1 MYRDIATNLNIFTIQ
16 IPETVVPSPTDSDY
30 ELGFLRRYF
39 CQKAND
45 ENGFVFEIPLNVY
58 DRLHSNVFW
67 KTVDLKWR
75 IRGPKET
82 TYKDNG
88 DIEDVGVI
96 QSNRYS
102 LQTSA
107 STIRNIGLY
116 LPNLL
121 QFHK

>member
-1 MYRDIATNLNIFTIQ
+1 MYKDIATNLNIFTIQ
-16 IPETVVPSPTDSDY
+16 IPETVVPSPTESDY

-39 CQKAND
+39 CQKTND
-45 ENGFVFEIPLNVY
+45 VNGFVFELSPDVYLN
-58 DRLHSNVFW
+58 LQTNVFW

-88 DIEDVGVI
+88 DIDDIGVM
-96 QSNRYS
+96 QSNKYS

-107 STIRNIGLY
+107 STIKNISLY

-121 QFHK
+121 QFYK